1 MTEQTALLR
10 YVEAQAKT
18 YAVALQELQ
27 AGRKRSHWMWFIF
40 PQLRGLGKSDM
51 AYRYGV
57 AGLEEAKA
65 YLCHPV
71 LGARLREC
79 CAALLAHKG
88 RRIEDILGELDAMKL
103 RSSMTLFALAS
114 DDGGLF
120 RAVLEAFFDGQA
132 DRRTIDMIENN
143 KGGKQ

>member
-65 YLCHPV
+65 YLRHPV

-79 CAALLAHKG
+79 CAALLAHKD

-114 DDGGLF
+114 ADGGLF
-120 RAVLEAFFDGQA
+120 RAVLETFFDGRA

>member
-10 YVEAQAKT
+10 YVEAQENT
-18 YAVALQELQ
+18 YAVALRELQ

-65 YLCHPV
+65 YLRHPV

-114 DDGGLF
+114 DDGALF
-120 RAVLEAFFDGQA
+120 RAVLEAFFDGRA

-143 KGGKQ
+143 KGGSQ

>member
-79 CAALLAHKG
+79 CAALLAHKD
-88 RRIEDILGELDAMKL
+88 RRIEDILGELDARKL
-103 RSSMTLFALAS
+103 CSSMTLFALAS
-114 DDGGLF
+114 DDDALF
-120 RAVLEAFFDGQA
+120 RPVLETFFDGRA

-143 KGGKQ
+143 KGGSQ

>member
-65 YLCHPV
+65 YLRHPV

-79 CAALLAHKG
+79 CAALLAHKD

-114 DDGGLF
+114 DDGGLI

>member
-27 AGRKRSHWMWFIF
+27 AGRKRSHWMWFTF

-65 YLCHPV
+65 YLRHPV

-79 CAALLAHKG
+79 CAALLAHKD

-114 DDGGLF
+114 DDGALF
-120 RAVLEAFFDGQA
+120 RAVLRAFFDGRA

>member
-18 YAVALQELQ
+18 YAVALRELQ

-65 YLCHPV
+65 YLRHPV

-79 CAALLAHKG
+79 CAALLAHKD

-114 DDGGLF
+114 VDGGLF

>member
-40 PQLRGLGKSDM
+40 PQLRGLGKSNM

-79 CAALLAHKG
+79 CAALLAHKD
-88 RRIEDILGELDAMKL
+88 RRIEDILGELDARKL

-120 RAVLEAFFDGQA
+120 RPVLETFFDGQA

-143 KGGKQ
+143 KGGSQ